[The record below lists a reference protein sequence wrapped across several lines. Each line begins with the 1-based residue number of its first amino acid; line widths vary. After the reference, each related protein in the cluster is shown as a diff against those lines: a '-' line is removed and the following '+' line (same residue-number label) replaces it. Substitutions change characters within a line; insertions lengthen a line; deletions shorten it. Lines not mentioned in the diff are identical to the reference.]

1 VQNYYQPLLKALPA
15 VDPLARRASNRYSAT
30 PASQSTSPNA
40 SPRTSTYSPSASR
53 SRTTTVDSLA
63 SSSDSPP
70 NTTDSTAPSTPPTPS
85 PGSSDPVLTRR
96 EINEVFSNFTDVLN
110 LSHVMLLTLNEAVP
124 ERPSKPLS
132 ISPSQQNL
140 RSSTLT
146 PPPSEEVGSVE
157 SQLSNS
163 GSTFESSGPS
173 TPNEGDLSS
182 SGPPHTSTS
191 RPTSVDL
198 DTRSRRST
206 PASPLR
212 LGKTLLP
219 ILPFLK
225 QYSLFVANFSGSLS
239 RLSQLERSESN
250 GWGEFVKSRKVSLQG
265 GKIGL
270 GGMLLNVVQ
279 RVPRYRLLLGEL
291 IEYTEEG
298 HPDLGC
304 LRKAFE
310 LVDSGKLSFLFPPP
324 PCARR

>member
-1 VQNYYQPLLKALPA
+1 
-15 VDPLARRASNRYSAT
+15 
-30 PASQSTSPNA
+30 
-40 SPRTSTYSPSASR
+40 
-53 SRTTTVDSLA
+53 
-63 SSSDSPP
+63 
-70 NTTDSTAPSTPPTPS
+70 
-85 PGSSDPVLTRR
+85 
-96 EINEVFSNFTDVLN
+96 
-110 LSHVMLLTLNEAVP
+110 MLLTLNEAVP

-140 RSSTLT
+140 RSAAS
-146 PPPSEEVGSVE
+146 PSKVSEGVGSVE

-163 GSTFESSGPS
+163 GSTVESSGPS
-173 TPNEGDLSS
+173 TPNEGDISLS
-182 SGPPHTSTS
+182 GRPHTASS
-191 RPTSVDL
+191 RPTSIYL
-198 DTRSRRST
+198 DARSRRSN
-206 PASPLR
+206 PAPPLR

-239 RLSQLERSESN
+239 RLSQLERSNSN
-250 GWGEFVKSRKVSLQG
+250 GWGQFVKSRKVSQQG

-298 HPDLGC
+298 HPDLEC

-310 LVDSGKLSFLFPPP
+310 LVDSGELYFFSFTDSRIPLISLAHRSRKSSRLTNRVSHSRFVNPESPKIVFEPRLSPPL
-324 PCARR
+324 ARTSTTQIRSSTQIQSIGERTDSSVLPLQRLIASRCRDGFGCELGIRDYWNRWKRVGN